1 MITTL
6 AITAAI
12 VVIVVLIGMY
22 AAFGHCI
29 PDGCQDD
36 DGFHHGKPPAIGET
50 K

>member
-12 VVIVVLIGMY
+12 VVIVVLIGMWSMY

-29 PDGCQDD
+29 PDGFEDD
-36 DGFHHGKPPAIGET
+36 EGFHHGKPD
-50 K
+50 